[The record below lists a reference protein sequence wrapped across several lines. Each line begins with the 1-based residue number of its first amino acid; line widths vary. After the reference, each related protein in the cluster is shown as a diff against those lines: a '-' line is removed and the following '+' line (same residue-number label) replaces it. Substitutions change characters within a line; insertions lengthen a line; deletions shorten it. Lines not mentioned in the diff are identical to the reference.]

1 MSETCLGLLL
11 TDGDFTKWRQAMR
24 THGTQS
30 VACYVSFET
39 RAFEIYATL
48 PLVKDLSTDDT
59 VQFVSL
65 THIVANR
72 GAGEQYY
79 RMIS

>member
-1 MSETCLGLLL
+1 V
-11 TDGDFTKWRQAMR
+11 RQAMR
-24 THGTQS
+24 THGTHP
-30 VACYVSFET
+30 VACLCVRFET

-48 PLVKDLSTDDT
+48 PAGPRRYLPDDT

-72 GAGEQYY
+72 GAGEQ
-79 RMIS
+79 

>member
-1 MSETCLGLLL
+1 MSELVWGCLL

-30 VACYVSFET
+30 RSMLCVVET

-48 PLVKDLSTDDT
+48 PAGPRTLSTDDT

-72 GAGEQYY
+72 GAGEQ
-79 RMIS
+79 

>member
-1 MSETCLGLLL
+1 MLCVV
-11 TDGDFTKWRQAMR
+11 RN
-24 THGTQS
+24 
-30 VACYVSFET
+30 

-48 PLVKDLSTDDT
+48 PAGPGRYLPDDT
-59 VQFVSL
+59 VQFVKFDS
-65 THIVANR
+65 HSRDR

>member
-1 MSETCLGLLL
+1 V
-11 TDGDFTKWRQAMR
+11 RQAMR
-24 THGTQS
+24 THGLNP

-48 PLVKDLSTDDT
+48 PAGQGRYLPDDT

-72 GAGEQYY
+72 GAGEHNY

>member
-1 MSETCLGLLL
+1 
-11 TDGDFTKWRQAMR
+11 MR
-24 THGTQS
+24 THGLNP
-30 VACYVSFET
+30 VACFVSFET

-48 PLVKDLSTDDT
+48 PAGQGRYLPDDT

-65 THIVANR
+65 THIVANP
-72 GAGEQYY
+72 ELENNNY

>member
-1 MSETCLGLLL
+1 
-11 TDGDFTKWRQAMR
+11 MR
-24 THGTQS
+24 THGLNP

-48 PLVKDLSTDDT
+48 RLVKDLSTDDT

-65 THIVANR
+65 THIVAN
-72 GAGEQYY
+72 AELENNNY

>member
-1 MSETCLGLLL
+1 VAS
-11 TDGDFTKWRQAMR
+11 GDAHTR
-24 THGTQS
+24 TQS

-48 PLVKDLSTDDT
+48 PAGPRTLSTDDT

-72 GAGEQYY
+72 GAGEQ
-79 RMIS
+79 

>member
-1 MSETCLGLLL
+1 VAS
-11 TDGDFTKWRQAMR
+11 GDAHTR
-24 THGTQS
+24 TQS

-39 RAFEIYATL
+39 RAFRDLRHIAAVQGRYL
-48 PLVKDLSTDDT
+48 PDDT

-72 GAGEQYY
+72 GAGEQ
-79 RMIS
+79 

>member
-1 MSETCLGLLL
+1 VASGDARHTGLNP
-11 TDGDFTKWRQAMR
+11 
-24 THGTQS
+24 

-48 PLVKDLSTDDT
+48 PAGPRRYLLDIL

-65 THIVANR
+65 THIVANAELENNNT
-72 GAGEQYY
+72 G
-79 RMIS
+79 